1 MTTTRLGPFAGIAG
15 TCLIFFAVGCAG
27 NRDQSTASAVTW
39 PDAGEPHPDAGE
51 RADSG
56 TITFQDAGSRGAD
69 APVVASDS
77 APDPSTMDAAV
88 DSIVTFAADTG
99 GEDSAGGG
107 DDAPPAVDSSV
118 PDTGIGPV
126 TGADVTWGAACLY
139 NFGSSCPFAIQQEC
153 GNHQAIN
160 VTMPNGP
167 QLLNATLFG
176 GLDCG
181 SNEATDNF
189 NDSQR
194 TLGTALWMFTDD
206 ADVAGVSASNP
217 TSAIWWIG
225 PLTEDGMPPPGAPTS
240 GCINYTMG
248 TPMCQ

>member
-88 DSIVTFAADTG
+88 DSIRDLRRGHGRRGFRRWWRRRAPRGRLVGAGHGHRPGDRRGRDVGRGVPLQLRFELSVRDPAGVREPSGHQRHHAERPAAAQRRRPSVASTAAATRPRTTSTTAKG
-99 GEDSAGGG
+99 RWARPFGCLPTMRTS
-107 DDAPPAVDSSV
+107 PA
-118 PDTGIGPV
+118 
-126 TGADVTWGAACLY
+126 CRR
-139 NFGSSCPFAIQQEC
+139 
-153 GNHQAIN
+153 
-160 VTMPNGP
+160 
-167 QLLNATLFG
+167 ATRRRPSG
-176 GLDCG
+176 GL
-181 SNEATDNF
+181 
-189 NDSQR
+189 
-194 TLGTALWMFTDD
+194 
-206 ADVAGVSASNP
+206 
-217 TSAIWWIG
+217 
-225 PLTEDGMPPPGAPTS
+225 AP
-240 GCINYTMG
+240 
-248 TPMCQ
+248 